1 MKNSTL
7 FTFLF
12 LALIVVVT
20 SCKDDAPQL
29 PDPSEE
35 RTALLARTWIVD
47 VANPPAVTL
56 DGADISG
63 DFQTFVLTLTTSFT
77 YSTSGGSP
85 TFDVWQPS
93 GSWGY
98 ATNADGSAN
107 LNSLILDGTLQV
119 DIDNVS
125 ETALQL
131 SFDFSLSKA
140 AHGGRFIGVEG
151 RYIFKFVAQ

>member
-1 MKNSTL
+1 MKNSRL
-7 FTFLF
+7 FAFLF
-12 LALIVVVT
+12 LAFIVFVT
-20 SCKDDAPQL
+20 GCKNDPVTP

-35 RTALLARTWIVD
+35 RTALLAKAWKVD
-47 VANPPAVTL
+47 TANPPSVTL

-85 TFDVWQPS
+85 TFDIWQPS

-98 ATNADGSAN
+98 ATNADGSSN
-107 LNSLILDGTLQV
+107 LNSLILDGLLQV
-119 DIDNVS
+119 DIDNLS

-131 SFDFSLSKA
+131 SFDFTLAKA
-140 AHGGRFIGVEG
+140 AHGGRFTGVEG
-151 RYIFKFVAQ
+151 RYIFKFIPQ